1 MNAPAQASRLFAWW
15 PVPRSST
22 RARTDAMLMPRELA
36 WLGALIVAAQL
47 PHLPSLPVWVSITG
61 ILLVALRA
69 LMLYRDRRHPGMPP
83 SRMPQLLLAAGALA
97 LAFAVKATYGY
108 LLGREPCVAFL
119 YLLVATKYLEAR
131 DRRDGTLLVCLSGFL
146 VITPFFHSQSMLA
159 ALAGMPALLLTG
171 ATLDVLTR
179 TARPAPI
186 DEWRAP
192 LRRAG
197 RLLVQGIPIAGVL
210 FLLFPRLSAPLWG
223 LPTDHA
229 AKTGLSD
236 RMSPYSISEL
246 SLSDAIA
253 FRVDFES
260 RIPPPAQRYWRGP
273 VLSRFDGRE
282 WTMQVQRLDG
292 ALVRTGGAWL
302 GYTVTLEPHF
312 KPWLFALDLPSTLP
326 TAEVEPGSGADA
338 NIAFVTRTQQLLA
351 RNVVTQPLTYQVRS
365 ILRDRYPGDDG
376 LDGADNLRLP
386 HATNDPNPKTVEFA
400 RKLRD
405 EHPDAE
411 DFIRAVLRWFRTE
424 QFVYTLGPTPL
435 ERNPIDGFLFE
446 TRNGFCEHYAS
457 AFVVLLRAAGIP
469 SRVVTGYQGGEINPR
484 GGYMIVRQSDA
495 HAWAEALINGEWR
508 RFDPTAAVSPS
519 RIETGLGG
527 ALPLSDKVPIFA
539 RIEIGW
545 LKAVQLEW
553 DAINHGWRRNVIG
566 FNHDH
571 QRSLWRDWKIDRLH
585 TWQYVALIA
594 AFAFAWIAILL
605 GALMWQR
612 RRHDRARGQ
621 WQRLCARLA
630 RAGLP
635 RLPHEGPLAYT
646 ERAAARWPRFGGSL
660 RTIGE
665 DYASLRYGPI
675 AERPDNDR
683 QRIAALERFARAVAA
698 LPGSAELRARGGD

>member
-1 MNAPAQASRLFAWW
+1 MSGPRTAWW
-15 PVPRSST
+15 PVPRAS
-22 RARTDAMLMPRELA
+22 ARPRTETMLTPRELG

-47 PHLPSLPVWVSITG
+47 PHLPSLPTWVSLCG
-61 ILLVALRA
+61 IALVALRA
-69 LMLYRDRRHPGMPP
+69 LMLRDRKRPGAPPARMPP
-83 SRMPQLLLAAGALA
+83 LLLAAGALA
-97 LAFAVKATYGY
+97 MAFAVKLSYGY

-119 YLLVATKYLEAR
+119 FLLVATKYLEAC
-131 DRRDGTLLVCLSGFL
+131 DRRDGTLLVCLASFL

-159 ALAGMPALLLTG
+159 AFAALPAVALAG

-179 TARPAPI
+179 RARPVAA
-186 DEWRAP
+186 DDWRTP
-192 LRRAG
+192 LRQAA
-197 RLLVQGIPIAGVL
+197 RLLVQGIPIAAVL
-210 FLLFPRLSAPLWG
+210 FLLFPRLSTPLWG
-223 LPTDHA
+223 LPTDTA
-229 AKTGLSD
+229 ATTGLSD

-260 RIPPPAQRYWRGP
+260 RIPPPNQRYWRGP

-292 ALVRTGGAWL
+292 ALVRTGGSWI

-312 KPWLFALDLPSTLP
+312 KPWLFALDLPAALP
-326 TAEVEPGSGADA
+326 TAEVEPGSGAPVD
-338 NIAFVTRTQQLLA
+338 IAFVTRTQQLLA
-351 RNVVTQPLTYQVRS
+351 RNVVTQPLTYRQYS
-365 ILRDRYPGDDG
+365 IVRDRYP
-376 LDGADNLRLP
+376 ADAAVEAPENLRLP
-386 HATNDPNPKTVEFA
+386 YGTIDSNPKTMEFA
-400 RKLRD
+400 RALHA
-405 EHPDAE
+405 EHPDPQ
-411 DFIRAVLRWFRTE
+411 DYIRAVLRYFRTE

-435 ERNPIDGFLFE
+435 DRNPIDGFLFD

-469 SRVVTGYQGGEINPR
+469 ARVVTGYQGGEINPR

-495 HAWAEALINGEWR
+495 HAWAEALIDGEWR

-553 DAINHGWRRNVIG
+553 DAINHGWRRNVVG
-566 FNHDH
+566 FNHQH
-571 QRSLWRDWKIDRLH
+571 QRSLWREWKIDRLDA
-585 TWQYVALIA
+585 WQYAALIA
-594 AFAFAWIAILL
+594 GFACAWIAILF

-621 WQRLCARLA
+621 WHRLCARLA

-646 ERAAARWPRFGGSL
+646 ERAALRWPNFGGSL
-660 RTIGE
+660 RRIGE
-665 DYASLRYGPI
+665 DYAALRYGPI

-683 QRIAALERFARAVAA
+683 QRVAALERFARAIAA
-698 LPGSAELRARGGD
+698 LPGPAELRARGGG